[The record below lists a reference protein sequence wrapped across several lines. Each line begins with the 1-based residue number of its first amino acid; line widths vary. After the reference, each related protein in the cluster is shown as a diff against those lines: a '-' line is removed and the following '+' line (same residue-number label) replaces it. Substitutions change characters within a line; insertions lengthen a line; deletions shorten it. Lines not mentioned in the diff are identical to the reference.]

1 MRIPRLVSPLHS
13 AAAADLRNRCRDRC
27 TGGVECSPAGHI
39 SPALEANAADIHTAY
54 RWGPSQS
61 HMATANPDAPL
72 PIFLAFQPYVRSTP
86 CPCACQDAP
95 TALVRAG
102 GVGGGAALAE
112 GLHLGGGHGAGLAPD
127 HRLPRVLRLY
137 IRLKRRR
144 SDDLKCLRA
153 LGGNLVHVNGVAA
166 RCIVPTFLGGCP
178 SPTLSHPCN
187 PYTALLP
194 STGLR
199 RLRLHFV
206 FAPFHETLRISE
218 TAKLKCQHPPAPQR
232 GPARPLAVLGGRLE
246 RGRALRYTGV
256 TTVHRT
262 GTEAIENLEVRS
274 SLVRGHAV
282 GTKLL

>member
-1 MRIPRLVSPLHS
+1 MGPGAWPQVRWAHAPRWPVRAHIPRLVSPLHS

-112 GLHLGGGHGAGLAPD
+112 GLHLGVRHGAGLAPD

-153 LGGNLVHVNGVAA
+153 LGGNLVPVNGVAA
-166 RCIVPTFLGGCP
+166 TCICMFQPFGGMPLPHPFPPLQPVHRP
-178 SPTLSHPCN
+178 SSFHGFTP
-187 PYTALLP
+187 
-194 STGLR
+194 
-199 RLRLHFV
+199 
-206 FAPFHETLRISE
+206 FAPAFCLR
-218 TAKLKCQHPPAPQR
+218 
-232 GPARPLAVLGGRLE
+232 
-246 RGRALRYTGV
+246 
-256 TTVHRT
+256 TVSRNAE
-262 GTEAIENLEVRS
+262 GF
-274 SLVRGHAV
+274 
-282 GTKLL
+282 

>member
-1 MRIPRLVSPLHS
+1 MNDPSAAGCGSRRLAASTLGSRAPAASARPYSYPPSGRLVSPLHS

-27 TGGVECSPAGHI
+27 TGGVECGVAGHI

-112 GLHLGGGHGAGLAPD
+112 GLHLGAGHGAGLAPD

-144 SDDLKCLRA
+144 RRRPEVLARA
-153 LGGNLVHVNGVAA
+153 
-166 RCIVPTFLGGCP
+166 
-178 SPTLSHPCN
+178 
-187 PYTALLP
+187 
-194 STGLR
+194 
-199 RLRLHFV
+199 
-206 FAPFHETLRISE
+206 
-218 TAKLKCQHPPAPQR
+218 
-232 GPARPLAVLGGRLE
+232 GR
-246 RGRALRYTGV
+246 
-256 TTVHRT
+256 
-262 GTEAIENLEVRS
+262 
-274 SLVRGHAV
+274 
-282 GTKLL
+282 